1 MRILNQ
7 RKINNYNRTAFDTG
21 TVIVSEYIPNIKS
34 YFLEFVF
41 DVGSRDERIN
51 GTAHFLEHAVFK
63 HTKNRDTRQIANDL
77 IDTLRKT
84 YPQRK
89 ALLEELNKV

>member
-51 GTAHFLEHAVFK
+51 GSIISHCNSITTVSILPVSVKFK
-63 HTKNRDTRQIANDL
+63 
-77 IDTLRKT
+77 KT
-84 YPQRK
+84 GSWPIPSSQSHSDSR
-89 ALLEELNKV
+89 